1 MKVSVPGMPVTLLN
15 MSKNDIYKM
24 VSGDKMDVKMNI
36 FQRLWETLRHLFW
49 SDKQTEAYKLLFNFV
64 NNQTGNIN
72 ASEYFTGAINENER
86 EKFINSLEL
95 FNKLKTC
102 AKNPDELVAKGNMRW
117 VAQTFGD
124 IELSVTFFIEKNKI
138 CTQTLQLH
146 KGQGNLG
153 VDLRKAYLPGVDMR
167 DCYLGKKTMKGSNDI
182 LYERPGWNANL
193 GGATPDGATPDG
205 ANPDGANLDGAILD
219 GATVNGA
226 TSLYDEVI
234 IINKIPPKKID
245 TKGVATEEVAT
256 KKVLLNKLLTTQ
268 LLNEPESAKVE
279 GAGTP
284 LQP

>member
-1 MKVSVPGMPVTLLN
+1 MRGYYHESISSRHAGYTLN

-193 GGATPDGATPDG
+193 GVLPR
-205 ANPDGANLDGAILD
+205 
-219 GATVNGA
+219 TVLPR
-226 TSLYDEVI
+226 T
-234 IINKIPPKKID
+234 
-245 TKGVATEEVAT
+245 
-256 KKVLLNKLLTTQ
+256 VLTRTVLTWTV
-268 LLNEPESAKVE
+268 LP
-279 GAGTP
+279 
-284 LQP
+284 

>member
-1 MKVSVPGMPVTLLN
+1 
-15 MSKNDIYKM
+15 
-24 VSGDKMDVKMNI
+24 MDVKMNI

-193 GGATPDGATPDG
+193 GVLPR
-205 ANPDGANLDGAILD
+205 
-219 GATVNGA
+219 TVLPR
-226 TSLYDEVI
+226 T
-234 IINKIPPKKID
+234 
-245 TKGVATEEVAT
+245 
-256 KKVLLNKLLTTQ
+256 VLTRTVLTWTV
-268 LLNEPESAKVE
+268 LP
-279 GAGTP
+279 
-284 LQP
+284 

>member
-1 MKVSVPGMPVTLLN
+1 
-15 MSKNDIYKM
+15 
-24 VSGDKMDVKMNI
+24 
-36 FQRLWETLRHLFW
+36 
-49 SDKQTEAYKLLFNFV
+49 
-64 NNQTGNIN
+64 
-72 ASEYFTGAINENER
+72 YFTGAINENER

-193 GGATPDGATPDG
+193 GGATPDGA
-205 ANPDGANLDGAILD
+205 NPDGANLDGAILD

-234 IINKIPPKKID
+234 IINKI
-245 TKGVATEEVAT
+245 
-256 KKVLLNKLLTTQ
+256 
-268 LLNEPESAKVE
+268 
-279 GAGTP
+279 
-284 LQP
+284 

>member
-1 MKVSVPGMPVTLLN
+1 
-15 MSKNDIYKM
+15 
-24 VSGDKMDVKMNI
+24 
-36 FQRLWETLRHLFW
+36 
-49 SDKQTEAYKLLFNFV
+49 
-64 NNQTGNIN
+64 
-72 ASEYFTGAINENER
+72 
-86 EKFINSLEL
+86 
-95 FNKLKTC
+95 KTC

-193 GGATPDGATPDG
+193 GGATPDGA
-205 ANPDGANLDGAILD
+205 NPDGANLDGAILD

-268 LLNEPESAKVE
+268 LLNEPE
-279 GAGTP
+279 
-284 LQP
+284 